1 MKKQMK
7 SLMLMAAAA
16 VAFAG
21 CAKEYVSE
29 QPTSG
34 TKLVDVKFNAEIPA
48 YQTTKSTIDVN
59 DLTFTSRWA
68 NGDRMGLKYE
78 AMSDNAI
85 VDIDNKLAEF
95 SSSDASFL
103 VKEMESCTGEW
114 TYYGYFPY
122 QPAQAADNS
131 VSVPFGSQRVQDGNA
146 INSQYDVM
154 YADKLNF
161 AKADAGLTGVT
172 GEGKPVSF
180 QMNRVTSLLHF
191 HFTSSLDEPVVKAT
205 LTAEGDP
212 IAAKNLELHYFAEND
227 YKAGDILTDETFN
240 KIELTFT
247 NAPSATDFTLWF
259 NILPYEKNG
268 IENIRLVVETENKT
282 MTFLNPNN
290 DNDFILYEVGQIHTV
305 SAVIPDS
312 AWKDKTPPVTTPVYE
327 KVTSALTDWSGDYL
341 IVYEDA
347 SSKTPSPVAFDG
359 SLTKLDQT
367 SNTKS
372 VAISDNKIEATT
384 EMDAISFTIAAIDG
398 GYSIQS
404 ASGVY
409 IGRSSYSNGLDEKTS
424 ALVNTISYS
433 NNAIVIYGDGEK
445 DGSLVSLRFNKTSG
459 QNRFRY
465 FTSTQQPIALYKR
478 SEALPVAPYI
488 TLSSE
493 STSVAADATSA
504 SFDVKSNV
512 SWNVSTDADWV
523 TLETT
528 SGSNDGTVKLAFSA
542 NEDAE
547 DRTATIIVKSIDEGL
562 SRVYSLT
569 QKSAGSSDEEIA
581 GTLCSWSFTSSSYPA
596 NKEDFIASEGSCGK
610 SSLYLNGTG
619 STWNATRDSWAFT
632 AITDM
637 TINVVVNKKLK
648 AGKKV
653 TLSLDSFYNKAKNA
667 PMKGFSLSVSAG
679 VLDKNSWTLSTTS
692 ATYTVVCTLSK
703 DVEPNETLKFTL
715 TQTGKV
721 GAGQGY
727 MSNVKVLYE

>member
-1 MKKQMK
+1 
-7 SLMLMAAAA
+7 MAAAA
-16 VAFAG
+16 VALAG

-29 QPTSG
+29 QTTSG
-34 TKLVDVKFNAEIPA
+34 TELVDVKFNAEIPD

-59 DLTFTSRWA
+59 DLIFTTRWTD
-68 NGDRMGLKYE
+68 GDRMGIRYKYDDGE
-78 AMSDNAI
+78 GYNTQATYSNGT
-85 VDIDNKLAEF
+85 F
-95 SSSDASFL
+95 SSKLPEA
-103 VKEMESCTGEW
+103 TGTW
-114 TYYGYFPY
+114 FYYAYYPY
-122 QPAQAADNS
+122 QAADNATS
-131 VSVPFGSQRVQDGNA
+131 HYVDIPFDAERVQNGNEFNSSYDIMCAEALDFENAEQGKTDDGKD
-146 INSQYDVM
+146 I
-154 YADKLNF
+154 
-161 AKADAGLTGVT
+161 
-172 GEGKPVSF
+172 SF
-180 QMNRVTSLLHF
+180 SMVRQTALLYF
-191 HFTSSLDEPVVKAT
+191 HFTSPDVDEPLTKAT
-205 LTAEGDP
+205 LSVEGDP
-212 IAAKNLELHYFAEND
+212 IAADTYSLYYYGNNLDNSTYGTSWTS
-227 YKAGDILTDETFN
+227 GDSQSIT
-240 KIELTFT
+240 LTFT
-247 NAPSATDFTLWF
+247 NAPSSKDFTLWF
-259 NILPYEKNG
+259 NILPSVEGLRENGVKNMK
-268 IENIRLVVETENKT
+268 LVVETANKT
-282 MTFLNPNN
+282 LTLTAPAEEMYLPGNISKIEKLDVASTN
-290 DNDFILYEVGQIHTV
+290 
-305 SAVIPDS
+305 
-312 AWKDKTPPVTTPVYE
+312 WKDKETPTPPVTTPVYE

-404 ASGVY
+404 ASGNY
-409 IGRSSYSNGLDEKTS
+409 IGRSNNSNGLDES
-424 ALVNTISYS
+424 IDNALVNTISYENS
-433 NNAIVIYGDGEK
+433 TLTIKGVGGAVLRYNAAA
-445 DGSLVSLRFNKTSG
+445 N

-465 FTSTQQPIALYKR
+465 FTSAQKVIALYKR

-493 STSVAADATSA
+493 SASVAADATSA
-504 SFDVKSNV
+504 SFEVKSNV
-512 SWNVSTDADWV
+512 SWNVSTDAAWV
-523 TLETT
+523 TLDTT
-528 SGSNDGTVKLAFSA
+528 SGSNDGTVKLVFSE

-692 ATYTVVCTLSK
+692 ATYTAVCTLSK
-703 DVEPNETLKFTL
+703 DIEPNETVKFTL
-715 TQTGKV
+715 TQTGKA